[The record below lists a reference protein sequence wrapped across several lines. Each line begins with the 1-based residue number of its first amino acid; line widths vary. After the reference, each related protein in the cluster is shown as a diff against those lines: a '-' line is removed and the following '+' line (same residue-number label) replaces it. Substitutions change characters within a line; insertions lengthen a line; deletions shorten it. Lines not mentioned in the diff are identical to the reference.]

1 MVAIGPNPTYFPVL
15 SNCVALIRRDLQV
28 YGSAW
33 LPCQGVRRRSCSD
46 EATPGR
52 LQSWR
57 TSGCQ
62 RPLVVNSTRTL
73 AWWVLYCRK

>member
-1 MVAIGPNPTYFPVL
+1 MVAIGPNATYFPVL

-52 LQSWR
+52 LQS
-57 TSGCQ
+57 
-62 RPLVVNSTRTL
+62 
-73 AWWVLYCRK
+73 